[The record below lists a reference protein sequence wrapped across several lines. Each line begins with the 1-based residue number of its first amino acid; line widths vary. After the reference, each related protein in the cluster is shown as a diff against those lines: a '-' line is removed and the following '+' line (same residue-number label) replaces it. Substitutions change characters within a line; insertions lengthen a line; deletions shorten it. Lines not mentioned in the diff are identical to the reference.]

1 MTTATAADPRP
12 IPFEPR
18 GDGQLWERVDRLLA
32 RTDDLCALRAHR
44 LHLLAA
50 RRLRR
55 LGLPVQ
61 RELEAELV
69 RSAWI
74 ALLTPLVLAAARQ
87 AYDGRMVLLKGLEVS
102 ARYPEPST
110 RPFADADVLV
120 DDAAA
125 AQRALLGAGFR
136 EVGDPRLYVGI
147 HHRRPLLHA
156 ELPVPIEIHETP
168 KWVPWRTPPGTS
180 ELLAR
185 AVPGRSGVGGVLAL
199 PPAEHAVVLAIH
211 AWAHEPLR
219 RALEVVDVA
228 AVAESAD
235 PDEMDALAAAW
246 GVGRIW
252 RATTRAVEALLDGRR
267 LPPTVRPWARG
278 LVELRERTV
287 LESHLKRWL
296 GGFSERPPA
305 RALAALPAAVLADL
319 GRSSG
324 DSWRQKALRSGVAVR
339 HALLPRSDHDRI
351 VEELGVNAPPFPQ
364 GRPE

>member
-1 MTTATAADPRP
+1 MTATAIESAPTPLASHRA
-12 IPFEPR
+12 
-18 GDGQLWERVDRLLA
+18 GDIWERVDGLLA
-32 RTDDLCALRAHR
+32 RTDDLDALRAHR

-55 LGLPVQ
+55 LGLPVP

-69 RSAWI
+69 RAAWI

-102 ARYPEPST
+102 ACYPEPST
-110 RPFADADVLV
+110 RPFGDADVLV

-125 AQRALLGAGFR
+125 AQRALVDAGFR

-147 HHRRPLLHA
+147 HHRRPLLHP

-168 KWVPWRTPPGTS
+168 KWVSWGTPPGTP

-185 AVPGRSGVGGVLAL
+185 GVPGRSGVDGVLAL
-199 PPAEHAVVLAIH
+199 PAAEHAVVLAVH
-211 AWAHEPLR
+211 SWVHEPLR
-219 RALEVVDVA
+219 RALEIVDVA
-228 AVAESAD
+228 AVAAAANAGD
-235 PDEMDALAAAW
+235 LDALADAW

-252 RATTRAVEALLDGRR
+252 RTTTRAVEALLEGRR
-267 LPPTVRPWARG
+267 LPPTARPWARG

-319 GRSSG
+319 RRSAG
-324 DSWRQKALRSGVAVR
+324 DSWGQKARRSGVAVR
-339 HALLPRSDHDRI
+339 HALRPRSDHDRI
-351 VEELGVNAPPFPQ
+351 VEELGVNAPPFPE